1 MIFIRLFDF
10 HCDTLSKFAKYDND
24 TNQYEFSDS
33 SCFEE
38 YTQVFAVYV
47 SSNDKFPDLSAK
59 KQLKIYEK
67 LKSDFENNVGRR
79 AILSVEN
86 ASAFGKN
93 YRNIDAFISKG
104 LRILSLTHNGDNE
117 YACGAM
123 TKMDTG
129 LTQKGKEL
137 ISYAEQN
144 AVAIDVSH
152 LSFNSIYDVL
162 KTAKNPVCATHSN
175 AYSVCS
181 NRRNITDD
189 IFKEIVDMGGIV
201 GINMYPRFLG
211 KCADSNDVIKHIMH
225 FFDLGGEKNI
235 AFGCDFDGINE
246 TPFDIKTVS
255 DLLIIYKKLEN
266 LKIDLKTIDDIY
278 YNNANNYINK
288 FPYGRNR

>member
-10 HCDTLSKFAKYDND
+10 HCDTLSKFAKYDTD

-47 SSNDKFPDLSAK
+47 SSNDKFPELSAN

-93 YRNIDAFISKG
+93 YRNIDDFISKG
-104 LRILSLTHNGDNE
+104 LSILSLTHNGDNE
-117 YACGAM
+117 YACGAL

-162 KTAKNPVCATHSN
+162 RIAKNPVCATHSN
-175 AYSVCS
+175 SYDVCS

-189 IFKEIVDMGGIV
+189 MFKEIIAMDGIV
-201 GINMYPRFLG
+201 GINVYPDFLG
-211 KCADSNDVIKHIMH
+211 KCADSNDVVKHILH
-225 FFDLGGEKNI
+225 FMQLGGDANL

-255 DLLIIYKKLEN
+255 DLQIIYKKLEN

-278 YNNANNYINK
+278 YNNAIKYINK
-288 FPYGRNR
+288 FRYWRN

>member
-10 HCDTLSKFAKYDND
+10 HCDTLSKFAKYDTD
-24 TNQYEFSDS
+24 TNQYEFADS

-47 SSNDKFPDLSAK
+47 SSNDKSPDLSAN

-93 YRNIDAFISKG
+93 YRNIDDFISKG
-104 LRILSLTHNGDNE
+104 LSILSLTHNGDNE
-117 YACGAM
+117 YACGAL
-123 TKMDTG
+123 TKFDTG

-162 KTAKNPVCATHSN
+162 RIAKNPVCATHSN
-175 AYSVCS
+175 SYAVCS

-189 IFKEIVDMGGIV
+189 MFKEIIAMDGIV
-201 GINMYPRFLG
+201 GINVYPDFLG
-211 KCADSNDVIKHIMH
+211 KCADSNDVIKHILH
-225 FFDLGGEKNI
+225 FMQLGGDGNL

-255 DLLIIYKKLEN
+255 DLQIIYKKLEN

-278 YNNANNYINK
+278 YNNAIKYINK
-288 FPYGRNR
+288 FRYGRN

>member
-1 MIFIRLFDF
+1 
-10 HCDTLSKFAKYDND
+10 
-24 TNQYEFSDS
+24 
-33 SCFEE
+33 
-38 YTQVFAVYV
+38 
-47 SSNDKFPDLSAK
+47 
-59 KQLKIYEK
+59 
-67 LKSDFENNVGRR
+67 
-79 AILSVEN
+79 
-86 ASAFGKN
+86 
-93 YRNIDAFISKG
+93 
-104 LRILSLTHNGDNE
+104 
-117 YACGAM
+117 
-123 TKMDTG
+123 
-129 LTQKGKEL
+129 
-137 ISYAEQN
+137 
-144 AVAIDVSH
+144 
-152 LSFNSIYDVL
+152 
-162 KTAKNPVCATHSN
+162 
-175 AYSVCS
+175 VCS

>member
-24 TNQYEFSDS
+24 TNQYEFADS

-47 SSNDKFPDLSAK
+47 SSNDKFSDLSAK

-67 LKSDFENNVGRR
+67 LKNCFENNIGRR

-117 YACGAM
+117 YACGAL

-162 KTAKNPVCATHSN
+162 KVAKNPVCATHSN

-189 IFKEIVDMGGIV
+189 MFKEIIAMGGIV

-288 FPYGRNR
+288 FPFGRNR

>member
-1 MIFIRLFDF
+1 MLIKLFDF
-10 HCDTLSKFAKYDND
+10 HCDTLSKFAKYDTD
-24 TNQYEFSDS
+24 TNQYEFADS
-33 SCFEE
+33 SCFDE

-47 SSNDKFPDLSAK
+47 SSKDETPENSAFE
-59 KQLKIYEK
+59 QLKI
-67 LKSDFENNVGRR
+67 FERIKIGFERIGGRR
-79 AILSVEN
+79 ALLSVEN
-86 ASAFGKN
+86 ATAFGDN
-93 YRNIDAFISKG
+93 YRNIDAFIYKG
-104 LRILSLTHNGDNE
+104 LKILSLTHNGDNQ

-123 TKMDTG
+123 TKSDTG
-129 LTQKGKEL
+129 LTEKGKEL
-137 ISYAEQN
+137 ISYAEKN
-144 AVAIDVSH
+144 SVAIDVSH

-162 KTAKNPVCATHSN
+162 KIAKNPVCATHSN

-189 IFKEIVDMGGIV
+189 MFKEIVDMGGIV
-201 GINMYPRFLG
+201 GINMYPHFLG
-211 KCADSNDVIKHIMH
+211 KCADSNDVLKHIMH
-225 FFDLGGEKNI
+225 FLNLGGEKNI

-288 FPYGRNR
+288 FPFGRNR